1 MTAKDAEMPLFTK
14 TYDFLTW
21 LVPLTNHFPKV
32 HRHTITRRLLEAALD
47 FQENLLEANSV
58 RGQARL
64 HRLEGADAALSRV
77 RTYLRMAHQ
86 WRWINEGQYEHASQ
100 KVTELG
106 RLLGG
111 WQKVTRQQ
119 AAGQAAPAGTG

>member
-1 MTAKDAEMPLFTK
+1 MTSSAAEMPLFTK

-47 FQENLLEANSV
+47 FQESLLEANSV

-64 HRLEGADAALSRV
+64 HCLEEADAALSRV
-77 RTYLRMAHQ
+77 RTYLRMARQ
-86 WRWINEGQYEHASQ
+86 WRWINDGQYEHAGR
-100 KVTELG
+100 KVAELG

-111 WQKVTRQQ
+111 WQKTTRQQ
-119 AAGQAAPAGTG
+119 AAGQAAHAGIG

>member
-1 MTAKDAEMPLFTK
+1 MADKSAEMPLFTK

-21 LVPLTNHFPKV
+21 LTPLTNHFPKV

-47 FQENLLEANSV
+47 FQEHLLEANSV

-64 HRLEGADAALSRV
+64 NCLESADAALSRV
-77 RTYLRMAHQ
+77 RVYLRLAHQ
-86 WRWINEGQYEHASQ
+86 WRWINDGQYEHASQ
-100 KVTELG
+100 RVAELG

-111 WQKVTRQQ
+111 WQKISRQQ
-119 AAGQAAPAGTG
+119 AAGQAVPAGTG

>member
-1 MTAKDAEMPLFTK
+1 MTSSAAEMPLFTK

-32 HRHTITRRLLEAALD
+32 HRHTITRRLLEA
-47 FQENLLEANSV
+47 NSV

-64 HRLEGADAALSRV
+64 HCLEEADAALSRV

-86 WRWINEGQYEHASQ
+86 WRWINDGQYEHAGR
-100 KVTELG
+100 KVAELG

-111 WQKVTRQQ
+111 WQKTTRQQ
-119 AAGQAAPAGTG
+119 AAGQAAHAGIG